1 MRLAGF
7 IWLEEFVDK
16 LATKHAVQTEE
27 VEQIFLHAPYMTKS
41 ERGHVRGEDLYRA
54 LGQTDAGRRLAVF
67 FVLKHSGRALVISAR
82 EMQAAERREYERHK
96 TR

>member
-27 VEQIFLHAPYMTKS
+27 VEQVLLHAPYLTRS
-41 ERGHVRGEDLYRA
+41 ERGRVRGEDLYRA
-54 LGQTDAGRRLAVF
+54 LGRTDDGRQLAVF
-67 FVLKHSGRALVISAR
+67 FVLKRSGSALVISAR
-82 EMQAAERREYERHK
+82 EMQAVERRQYERHK